1 MRAVI
6 AIGLFAIVLG
16 LGVAGGIALIS
27 GTQSISLPGVDVGA
41 LDRPASEE
49 DNPTLFE
56 VHPGETAATIGNR
69 LEAEGLIT
77 SAVTFRLLVKQYGVG
92 RNLNAG
98 EYELSPAMT
107 MTNIISIL
115 NQGLVAETTIT
126 IPEGLRIEEIG
137 ERLEQLG
144 LFGRGEF
151 LAAAERLRGSPQ
163 ASQIVGGG
171 TSLEGYLLPDTYQV
185 RPSTTPDE
193 VVELLFTAFNSQ
205 FGSDLRQAVE
215 DRGLT
220 LHEAVT
226 LASIVEREAVLSE
239 ERSIIASVFLN
250 RIELGMALQA
260 DPTVQYAITDNPAS
274 VSEYGWWKTALTVAD
289 LNHPSAYNTYFVTGL
304 PPGPIANPG
313 IASLRAVAEPADT
326 PFLYFVADGSGS
338 GRHLFSS
345 TLAEHNSNVARSRAK

>member
-1 MRAVI
+1 MRAVV

-16 LGVAGGIALIS
+16 LGVAGGIALVS
-27 GTQSISLPGVDVGA
+27 GTQSLSLPTVDVGV
-41 LDRPASEE
+41 LDRPASAE

-56 VHPGETAATIGNR
+56 VHPGETAATIGQR

-77 SAVTFRLLVKQYGVG
+77 SAVTFRLLVTQYGVG

-137 ERLEQLG
+137 ERMEQLG

-151 LAAAERLRGSPQ
+151 LAAAERFRERPQ

-171 TSLEGYLLPDTYQV
+171 TSLEGYLLPDTYRV
-185 RPSTTPDE
+185 RPSTTPHE
-193 VVELLFTAFNSQ
+193 VVELLFTAFTIQ
-205 FGSDLRQAVE
+205 FDSDLRRAVE
-215 DRGLT
+215 GRGLT

-226 LASIVEREAVLSE
+226 VASIVEREAVLAE

-260 DPTVQYAITDNPAS
+260 DPTVQYAIAENPAS
-274 VSEYGWWKTALTVAD
+274 VSEFGWWKTALTVED
-289 LNHPSAYNTYFVTGL
+289 LDYPSPYNTYFVSGL

-313 IASLRAVAEPADT
+313 IASLRAVAQPADT

-345 TLAEHNSNVARSRAK
+345 TLAEHNGNVARSRAK